1 MKDNISN
8 PNFSRLRRHLRRDG
22 HQWGKTDPVGLME
35 FLNAVSAHLDTT
47 RSAQDL

>member
-1 MKDNISN
+1 MTDNISN
-8 PNFSRLRRHLRRDG
+8 PNFSRHLRGDG
-22 HQWGKTDPVGLME
+22 HQWGKTDPVRLME